1 MKIEVFKANIKTA
14 DMHAHRMRLAYAEIS
29 HLLPLTDAEGLD
41 YKVLA
46 DLEFFTNRF
55 AKLQD
60 HIGGRIFPMVL
71 SFLGENV
78 QGLSMLE
85 QLNILA
91 KRKIIP
97 SVETWLLIRQSRN
110 SLAHDY
116 PTDPE
121 ISVQNINQIIEHS
134 LWILN
139 FWDELRVKLEGY
151 LKQL

>member
-1 MKIEVFKANIKTA
+1 
-14 DMHAHRMRLAYAEIS
+14 
-29 HLLPLTDAEGLD
+29 
-41 YKVLA
+41 
-46 DLEFFTNRF
+46 
-55 AKLQD
+55 
-60 HIGGRIFPMVL
+60 
-71 SFLGENV
+71 
-78 QGLSMLE
+78 MLE

-97 SVETWLLIRQSRN
+97 SIETWLLVRQSRN

-121 ISVQNINQIIEHS
+121 ISVQNINRIIEHS